1 MKYTVSAFLR
11 RVQLCGG
18 SGFVLFSCFTV
29 FLFPSIMSDFDGM
42 VWFYL
47 ASNHRLGHVFLC
59 ECAFFLLY
67 FHFVIV
73 HVERDQKSLSGRLL
87 SMHHPDLH
95 GPLSRIFFP
104 VASRK
109 RVCLAYVCIII
120 TAVFQS
126 FMSAPPVHPVCRADV
141 SLDRVCTFGLGLP
154 RCFHTRR
161 SYKVIFECFSILVC
175 LSGLLRMACLFSL
188 SFPHSL

>member
-1 MKYTVSAFLR
+1 MRMCFFSSLLS
-11 RVQLCGG
+11 LCHR
-18 SGFVLFSCFTV
+18 SCGTRSKEFE
-29 FLFPSIMSDFDGM
+29 
-42 VWFYL
+42 WK
-47 ASNHRLGHVFLC
+47 AS
-59 ECAFFLLY
+59 
-67 FHFVIV
+67 
-73 HVERDQKSLSGRLL
+73 L

-109 RVCLAYVCIII
+109 RVCLASVCIII

-161 SYKVIFECFSILVC
+161 SYKVKVIFECFSILV
-175 LSGLLRMACLFSL
+175 
-188 SFPHSL
+188 